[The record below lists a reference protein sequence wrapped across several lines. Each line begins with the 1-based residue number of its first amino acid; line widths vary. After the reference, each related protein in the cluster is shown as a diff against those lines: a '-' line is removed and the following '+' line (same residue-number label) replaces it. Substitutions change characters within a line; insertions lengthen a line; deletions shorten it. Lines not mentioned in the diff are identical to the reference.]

1 MKTETGIK
9 TEIKTDNAAEYE
21 TESKMETEMERPMEL
36 SLQKANEYIYEVLT
50 IAERML
56 KSGAEVSRVEDTIE
70 RLGKALGSKRVDVF
84 CITSNIWVTM
94 HFENLGPVTQMRR
107 AKGAEF
113 DLHQL
118 ERLNALSRNICEKHL
133 SIEEVRKELS
143 EISEGKKY
151 RFWEQVIIFAMISA
165 SFSLFFGGSL
175 KDAAAA
181 SVIGVALKFMDTLT
195 KRAETNKFLAAF
207 ACSLAGGVLANAA
220 VHLGLGDAVEKIN
233 IGNIMLLIPGVAFTN
248 SIRDMFGGDTI
259 TGLQRFLEAV
269 ILAITLASGFALAT
283 VIGGGML

>member
-1 MKTETGIK
+1 MEKSEVLTLQEA
-9 TEIKTDNAAEYE
+9 NA
-21 TESKMETEMERPMEL
+21 
-36 SLQKANEYIYEVLT
+36 YIYEILT
-50 IAERML
+50 IGERML

-70 RLGKALGSKRVDVF
+70 RLGRALGAKGVDVF
-84 CITSNIWVTM
+84 CITSCIWVTI
-94 HFENLGPVTQMRR
+94 HFEKLGPVTQMRR

-133 SIEEVRKELS
+133 SLEEVQSELS
-143 EISEGKKY
+143 EISCGKKY
-151 RFWEQVIIFAMISA
+151 KFWEQVFIFAMISA
-165 SFSLFFGGSL
+165 SFSLFFGGSP

-181 SVIGVALKFMDTLT
+181 AVIGVALKFMDVLT
-195 KRAETNKFLAAF
+195 KRAETNRFLSAF

-259 TGLQRFLEAV
+259 TGVQRFLEAV
-269 ILAITLASGFALAT
+269 ILAVTLASGFALAT